1 MEPGRDAVRA
11 MMSLRRTSA
20 LVVVGLVLLVQCSDA
35 DEASVDSRRAVATVE
50 ATVRPVDGWG
60 PLPVNEP
67 FDYQLGADY
76 TPPDDVTVVARDWFG
91 GNPLPNGYSICYVN
105 AFQTE
110 PDTEGVDRPDEA
122 SNWPSELV
130 LSELGDDPDWD
141 GEYLIDLATP
151 VSRQTAAGWVEQ
163 MIQTCADKGFDAVEF
178 DNLDSWTRFEGTPIA
193 DRVPFGPTEA
203 ADYAMLL
210 TATAHASGMAAAQKN
225 TLALAAT
232 TVAGIGFD
240 FLIIEQC
247 GQLGE
252 CATAAGLY
260 GDEVLA
266 IEYESDGFAA
276 ACDALGDRSSVVL
289 RDLALSQPTS
299 STYVYEHC

>member
-1 MEPGRDAVRA
+1 
-11 MMSLRRTSA
+11 MMSLRRASA
-20 LVVVGLVLLVQCSDA
+20 LVVVALVLLVHCTDS
-35 DEASVDSRRAVATVE
+35 DEASVDSRRVVATVDV
-50 ATVRPVDGWG
+50 TLRPAEGWE
-60 PLPVNEP
+60 PFPVNEP

-76 TPPDDVTVVARDWFG
+76 VPPDDVTVVVRDWFE
-91 GNPLPNGYSICYVN
+91 GNSLPNGYSICYVN
-105 AFQTE
+105 AFQTQ
-110 PDTEGVDRPDEA
+110 PDADGVDRPDEA

-130 LSELGDDPDWD
+130 LSELGDDPDWA

-151 VSRQTAAGWVEQ
+151 LSRQTAAGWVEQ

-178 DNLDSWTRFEGTPIA
+178 DNLDSWTRFDGTPIA

-203 ADYAMLL
+203 AAYARLL
-210 TATAHASGMAAAQKN
+210 TAHAHASGMASAQKN
-225 TLALAAT
+225 TLDLAAT

-252 CATAAGLY
+252 CATATRLY

-289 RDLALSQPTS
+289 RDVALSQPTL